1 MSKKRTIR
9 RRGLSAGLS
18 VLLCL
23 SMLPMGALAEEPDGS
38 EDAARN
44 TIVEKADTE
53 NIENTT
59 DNNAVIEDV
68 IVEDTVVESDAV
80 ESSDDADVNAL
91 DSDADA
97 VDVQAAVAEHAHP
110 ICGSGDAC
118 TDPNHA
124 SHEIIT
130 DWKPIGSE
138 SELRAAQAN
147 GHYYLTANIIF
158 NRYWRCSNSI
168 VLCLNGHSITF
179 QKASTASDDGI
190 SIGSNTNFTICD
202 CSENQTGTIT
212 GSTQNGVKVSGG
224 NSIFNMYGGKIT
236 GNRNDAGKED
246 AYGGGVRVTYGSTFN
261 MYGGEISGNQSISS
275 WYSYGGGV
283 CVEDKGSIFN
293 MYGGKITGNTAKNG
307 SDVALYRY
315 GRMCLSGA
323 PILGDIYLVHLDIDG
338 IDVGEGGLAENT
350 TYQINFAGME
360 SPDMVFHCIGT
371 MSKEDAGHFP
381 PPSGAKYDHGNPWSA
396 WYNGEQLFFVR
407 ESAKHQGG
415 IHPICGDGADCT
427 APDHTEN
434 HENIA
439 WTPVEY
445 IHTETHGD
453 EEWIEP
459 GNYYLTKDTILANS
473 AYSRKIV
480 VTGDVKICLNGHTL
494 KYRPRT
500 TGLSGLRRIYL
511 EEGAS
516 FSICDCSKGQ
526 TGRIVQISDGGKTYS
541 SLFQCLR
548 NSTLNLFGG
557 EISGGGSSKVPD
569 NTAYPGAVKL
579 YGGTFNMYGGKI
591 TNCTTNA
598 QSVIDV
604 DSSSTSGLY
613 YGETSVPG
621 VFNMYGGEIS
631 GNQMTPYTGQH
642 NTAAIDATY
651 NNVNIYGGKICN
663 NTAVGDGNVAH
674 GIDVIWSDLTISGGE
689 ITGNSGY
696 GVWMTNKTPATA
708 LSGGKITGNTKGN
721 FCFAF
726 QRTSGYVSSTAVLD
740 ENMAPDTNI
749 GITISPLETDKASYT
764 LSEACDTD
772 NSRFFHSDMAGYAVI
787 YDEESKTLQ
796 LQKGT
801 ALTGTLEINGAAK
814 FGQELTA
821 ALTGTNNTGT
831 LTYKWYRSGEDVPI
845 ATDTDKYTLTADDIG
860 RTITAMVKSSKEL
873 GSMTA
878 VTKMVEK
885 ADGPAAP
892 AAFTL
897 GFTLNEDDKTFTA
910 TIPEVKNAEY
920 SFDGKQYSAV
930 NTKTDCAPN
939 TEYTGYVRIP
949 ETDTQKASAV
959 TSSTQTAPKLTV
971 AAPIFKPD
979 GATSFRGTQMVEI
992 YCATPGASI
1001 YYTTDGT
1008 TPTSTGTIYSGA
1020 ISLTS
1025 TTTIKA
1031 IAVKA
1036 DMNDSAVAEATFTR
1050 RSSSGGGGGGGGG
1063 SVSIPDTKIPT
1074 GIYEHGTVTVSPKSA
1089 SKGDTVTITA
1099 TPDKGY
1105 TLESLTVLDKDGKAL
1120 ALTDKGGGRY
1130 TFVMPAGK
1138 ITVKA
1143 VFMDDNTM
1151 LNFFTDVRAEDY
1163 YYDAVLWAAQKGV
1176 TGGTSDTLFA
1186 PNAGCT
1192 RAQAV
1197 TFLWRAAGSPEPKTL
1212 SSFADVPADAYYA
1225 KAVAWAVENGVAKG
1239 VSETAFAP
1247 DTSCTRAQIVTFL
1260 WRAQKSPTADGENPF
1275 ADVSA
1280 AAYYYNAVLWAVEND
1295 VAKGVSETAFAPN
1308 DNCTRA
1314 QIVTLIYRCRK

>member
-1 MSKKRTIR
+1 MSKKRFIWQR
-9 RRGLSAGLS
+9 RLSAGLS

-23 SMLPMGALAEEPDGS
+23 SMLPVAALAEEPDGS
-38 EDAARN
+38 EDALRN
-44 TIVEKADTE
+44 TAVEKADTE
-53 NIENTT
+53 IIGNTT
-59 DNNAVIEDV
+59 DNDAVVEDA
-68 IVEDTVVESDAV
+68 IVEDTVV
-80 ESSDDADVNAL
+80 
-91 DSDADA
+91 DSDA
-97 VDVQAAVAEHAHP
+97 VDVDAQDIDANAVDAQVVAAEHAHP

-118 TDPNHA
+118 TDPNHD
-124 SHEIIT
+124 SHEVIT

-138 SELRAAQAN
+138 SDLWDTQAN
-147 GHYYLTANIIF
+147 GHYYLTDNVVF
-158 NRYWRCSNSI
+158 DESWRCDASI

-179 QKASTASDDGI
+179 EKKGQNSTLDGIWIASD
-190 SIGSNTNFTICD
+190 TNFTICD
-202 CSENQTGTIT
+202 CSKKQTGKIT
-212 GSTQNGVKVSGG
+212 GSTRNGVDVYASTAV
-224 NSIFNMYGGKIT
+224 FNMYGGKIT
-236 GNRNDAGKED
+236 GNNNKTTDF
-246 AYGGGVRVTYGSTFN
+246 AYGGGVRVRREGTFN
-261 MYGGEISGNQSISS
+261 MYGGEISGNTCNVGS
-275 WYSYGGGV
+275 YAYGGGV

-360 SPDMVFHCIGT
+360 SPDTVFHCIGT

-381 PPSGAKYDHGNPWSA
+381 APSGAKYDQGNPWSA

-415 IHPICGDGADCT
+415 IHPICGDGAACT
-427 APDHTEN
+427 APDHAEN

-445 IHTETHGD
+445 IHTETHGT

-500 TGLSGLRRIYL
+500 TDTAGLCRIYL
-511 EEGAS
+511 RDDAS

-526 TGRIVQISDGGKTYS
+526 NGKIVQISDDGKSYS
-541 SLFQCLR
+541 ALFQCLR

-557 EISGGGSSKVPD
+557 EISGGGSSEVPD

-604 DSSSTSGLY
+604 DSSSASGLY
-613 YGETSVPG
+613 KGQPNVSG

-631 GNQMTPYTGQH
+631 GNKMTPYKGQH

-663 NTAVGDGNVAH
+663 NTAVGNDNVAH

-726 QRTSGYVSSTAVLD
+726 QRTSGYVFSTAVLD

-749 GITISPLETDKASYT
+749 GITISPLETDKAPYT

-772 NSRFFHSDMAGYAVI
+772 NSRFFHSDMAGYAVV

-796 LQKGT
+796 MQKGT

-814 FGQELTA
+814 FGQELTTT
-821 ALTGTNNTGT
+821 LTDTNNSGT
-831 LTYKWYRSGEDVPI
+831 LTYKWYRSGENAPI

-860 RTITAMVKSSKEL
+860 KTITVIVKSSAEL
-873 GSMTA
+873 GSVTA
-878 VTKMVEK
+878 VTTVVEK

-892 AAFTL
+892 DAFTL
-897 GFTLNEDDKTFTA
+897 GFTLNEDEKTFTA
-910 TIPEVKNAEY
+910 TIPEVENAEY

-930 NTKTDCAPN
+930 NTKTDCTPS

-949 ETDTQKASAV
+949 ATDTQKASAV

-971 AAPIFKPD
+971 AAPVFKPD
-979 GATSFRGTQMVEI
+979 GTTSFRGTQTVEI
-992 YCATPGASI
+992 SCATPGASI

-1008 TPTSTGTIYSGA
+1008 MPTSNSTAYNGA

-1025 TTTIKA
+1025 TTTIQA

-1036 DMNDSAVAEATFTR
+1036 DMNDSAVAAVTFTR
-1050 RSSSGGGGGGGGG
+1050 RSSSGGGGGGDFSAPSY
-1063 SVSIPDTKIPT
+1063 SVSVDDVK
-1074 GIYEHGTVTVSPKSA
+1074 HGTVTVSPQSA
-1089 SKGDTVTITA
+1089 SKGDSVTITA

-1105 TLESLTVLDKDGKAL
+1105 VLESLTVLDKDGKAL
-1120 ALTDKGGGRY
+1120 ELTDKGSGKY
-1130 TFVMPAGK
+1130 TFTMPAGK

-1151 LNFFTDVRAEDY
+1151 LNFFTDVHAEDY
-1163 YYDAVLWAAQKGV
+1163 YYDAVLWAAQKGI
-1176 TGGTSDTLFA
+1176 TGGMSDTLFA
-1186 PNAGCT
+1186 PNAACT
-1192 RAQAV
+1192 RAQIV

-1212 SSFADVPADAYYA
+1212 SSFADVPTDAYYA
-1225 KAVAWAVENGVAKG
+1225 KAVAWAVENGITEG
-1239 VSETAFAP
+1239 TSDTTFAP
-1247 DTSCTRAQIVTFL
+1247 GTICTRAQGAALLYRAAGSPAVSGSAAFTDVPADAYYADAAAWAEQKGITGGIGNGLFGPHNNCTRAQIVTFL
-1260 WRAQKSPTADGENPF
+1260 
-1275 ADVSA
+1275 
-1280 AAYYYNAVLWAVEND
+1280 
-1295 VAKGVSETAFAPN
+1295 
-1308 DNCTRA
+1308 
-1314 QIVTLIYRCRK
+1314 YRMYQGK